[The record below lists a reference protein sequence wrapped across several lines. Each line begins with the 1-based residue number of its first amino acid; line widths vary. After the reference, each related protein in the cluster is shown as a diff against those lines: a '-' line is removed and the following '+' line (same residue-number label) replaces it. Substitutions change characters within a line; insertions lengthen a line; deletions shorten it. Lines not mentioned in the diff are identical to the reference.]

1 VVPHHKFP
9 KEDLVQTF
17 YEGLTMASRMIIN
30 ASAGGSIIEL
40 TPTQAFT
47 LFKKVADNDMWA
59 SSGHLL
65 QVQPTGNVKGVL
77 QVEKENILEG
87 KIDSLMRMLEKMEME
102 KKEAQDL
109 KATEARSTCEEC
121 GEYGRVHKDCPEEA
135 KVLDYMRKGDL
146 PNFRYGQGRPQF
158 NASSSI
164 PNSVPFRIQL
174 KDFMDEQ
181 AKINKDTVTKF
192 KAIDKVLE
200 NIDSKVTEV
209 GSFNHQV
216 LNMIKKLETQV
227 GQLVGCLTTNEGK
240 LLGQPKGPETVK
252 AIQTRSGKETEDP
265 EHSARARKP
274 KPSAEAEEFSKEE
287 VTEIVTEEPVFE
299 MSGEDTKI
307 PQLKPRYFRGKL
319 DNHFEKF
326 VEVVRR
332 LSINMPL
339 LDALQVPTYS
349 GYFKD
354 ILANK
359 YEIATLGVDHVKMSE
374 QCSAAIANGL
384 EKQKDPG
391 CPTIR
396 CSVGSFKF
404 EKALCDL
411 GASVSVMPRDVFEK
425 LCLPLE
431 PTGMCLE
438 LGDNSIRYP
447 LGIAED
453 VPVKVGH
460 HFIPVDFVVLEMGER
475 QKPPLILGRPFLKTV
490 GATID
495 VGKGEINFDINGE
508 KSSFKFRPHL
518 EVCNMIEVKYVPPH
532 RHVVKEEPKEKEGLK
547 KKKELKKKDVKKIK
561 KDVAS
566 IKTKE
571 QKPPVKT
578 KKMTKLENKPI
589 PKMVRKWVP
598 KISTPAKSVDP
609 K

>member
-1 VVPHHKFP
+1 
-9 KEDLVQTF
+9 
-17 YEGLTMASRMIIN
+17 MASRTIID

-47 LFKKVADNDMWA
+47 LFKKVADNDTWA
-59 SSGHLL
+59 SSGRLL
-65 QVQPTGNVKGVL
+65 PVQPMGNVKGVL
-77 QVEKENILEG
+77 QVEKEDLLEG
-87 KIDSLMRMLEKMEME
+87 KIDSLMRRLEKMEIE

-109 KATEARSTCEEC
+109 KAAEARSTCEEC
-121 GEYGRVHKDCPEEA
+121 GEYGHVQKDCPEEA
-135 KVLDYMRKGDL
+135 KMLDYMRKGDL

-164 PNSVPFRIQL
+164 PNSVPLRMQL

-209 GSFNHQV
+209 GSSNHQV
-216 LNMIKKLETQV
+216 LNMMKMLEMQV
-227 GQLVGCLTTNEGK
+227 GQLAGHLSANEGK
-240 LLGQPKGPETVK
+240 LPGQPQGPEMAK
-252 AIQTRSGKETEDP
+252 AIQTRSGKETKDP
-265 EHSARARKP
+265 EHSAGARKP
-274 KPSAEAEEFSKEE
+274 RPSTEAEEFSKVSKEK
-287 VTEIVTEEPVFE
+287 VTEIVTEEPEFE
-299 MSGEDTKI
+299 MLGEDTKI
-307 PQLKPRYFRGKL
+307 PQLKPCYFRGKL

-349 GYFKD
+349 RYFKD

-359 YEIATLGVDHVKMSE
+359 YEIATLEVDHVKMSE

-384 EKQKDPG
+384 EKQGDPG
-391 CPTIR
+391 CPTIP

-425 LCLPLE
+425 LRLPELE
-431 PTGMCLE
+431 PTTMCLE

-447 LGIAED
+447 LGIAVD

-460 HFIPVDFVVLEMGER
+460 HFIPVNSVVLEMGER
-475 QKPPLILGRPFLKTV
+475 EKPPLILGRPFLKTM

-495 VGKGEINFDINGE
+495 VGKGEIKFDINGE
-508 KSSFKFRPHL
+508 RSSFKFRPRF
-518 EVCNMIEVKYVPPH
+518 EVCNMIKVKYIPPH
-532 RHVVKEEPKEKEGLK
+532 RRVSKEEPR
-547 KKKELKKKDVKKIK
+547 KKEEPEKKEAKEIKEVVASVKIK
-561 KDVAS
+561 
-566 IKTKE
+566 E
-571 QKPPVKT
+571 RKPPVKT
-578 KKMTKLENKPI
+578 KKMTKPENKPA

-598 KISTPAKSVDP
+598 KNAMPAKSVDP